1 MLVFASDIC
10 FLVLNG
16 IGVEVWITGGSVLG
30 ELVFTII

>member
-16 IGVEVWITGGSVLG
+16 IGVEAWITGGSVLVG
-30 ELVFTII
+30 LVFTII

>member
-16 IGVEVWITGGSVLG
+16 IGVEAWITGGSVLG
-30 ELVFTII
+30 GLVFTII